1 MSINQ
6 KQKTIIIQQK
16 LQKTKIMKKVKIF
29 TLSFLLFALTISL
42 NSCQKIEVDDSTPD
56 ANILSF
62 KSLEELETTIE

>member
-1 MSINQ
+1 
-6 KQKTIIIQQK
+6 
-16 LQKTKIMKKVKIF
+16 MKKVKIF